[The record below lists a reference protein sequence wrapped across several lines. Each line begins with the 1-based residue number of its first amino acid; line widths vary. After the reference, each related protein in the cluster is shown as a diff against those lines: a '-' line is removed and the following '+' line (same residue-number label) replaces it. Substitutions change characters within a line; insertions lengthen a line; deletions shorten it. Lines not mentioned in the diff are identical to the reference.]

1 MLIRSFKSRTEKP
14 VKFIPVSINYEKV
27 LEGNSY
33 LSELM
38 GGKKRKERISDIF
51 RVASDFRGFLGNAYL
66 QFGDPIDLKDFLD
79 AQNPGWENNDSQT
92 HGSSSDDNAWLFN
105 ATPKLGEKIM
115 MNINESTVVTS
126 SSLVAAALLNSNN
139 HSLPKDKLESR
150 IDLYIYLMNS
160 SRYSNN
166 TILPNQSS
174 K

>member
-92 HGSSSDDNAWLFN
+92 DGSSSDDNAWLFN
-105 ATPKLGEKIM
+105 AY
-115 MNINESTVVTS
+115 STLVYVHHDEHKREYCSNLFKSGCS
-126 SSLVAAALLNSNN
+126 S
-139 HSLPKDKLESR
+139 PFKFK
-150 IDLYIYLMNS
+150 
-160 SRYSNN
+160 
-166 TILPNQSS
+166 
-174 K
+174 

>member
-1 MLIRSFKSRTEKP
+1 MNL
-14 VKFIPVSINYEKV
+14 SINYEKV

-92 HGSSSDDNAWLFN
+92 DGSSSEDNA
-105 ATPKLGEKIM
+105 
-115 MNINESTVVTS
+115 
-126 SSLVAAALLNSNN
+126 
-139 HSLPKDKLESR
+139 R
-150 IDLYIYLMNS
+150 
-160 SRYSNN
+160 
-166 TILPNQSS
+166 
-174 K
+174 